1 MALRGGAKGN
11 TLVHPSG
18 FEMQAYVQTKP
29 WRRSLDRVVAIERA
43 LPVSGL
49 SPVLHHLM
57 RKVLT

>member
-1 MALRGGAKGN
+1 
-11 TLVHPSG
+11 
-18 FEMQAYVQTKP
+18 MQAYVQTNP